1 VAFGNSGLGDESDDE
16 SVSFDSDDL
25 DEMEMLKEQ
34 IQDEEVCF
42 DLEMY
47 KALAGSKPTPYN

>member
-1 VAFGNSGLGDESDDE
+1 VAFGDSGLGDEPDDE
-16 SVSFDSDDL
+16 SVSLHSDDL

-34 IQDEEVCF
+34 IQDEEVVF

-47 KALAGSKPTPYN
+47 KALSGSKPTPYN